1 MEKPLSL
8 SLLYSANLRG
18 DIALLPRLFTFM
30 RRLKPEEGLGSLIL
44 DLGKAC
50 DDAAPHCQQTGGRS
64 MLIALDGMGYH
75 AANIEGALDARN
87 RRLVDQQVTMALVDS
102 AKDWRYRLPPFE
114 NTGIQLTLKPNSRS
128 ARLQICLAPDERTRL
143 DGNVLFLRDV
153 SAGQVGTVSVDLRRS
168 PRVTD
173 SAIHELP
180 PDTPPNPSIAG
191 AIEFIESEARLF
203 HSRKARNRRNE
214 SDALTENN

>member
-18 DIALLPRLFTFM
+18 DIALLPQLFTFM
-30 RRLKPEEGLGSLIL
+30 QRLKPEEGPCLIL

-50 DDAAPHCQQTGGRS
+50 DDVAPHCQQTGGRS

-75 AANIEGALDARN
+75 AANIAGALDARN
-87 RRLVDQQVTMALVDS
+87 RKLVDRHVTMALVDD
-102 AKDWRYRLPPFE
+102 ANDWHYRLPPLE
-114 NTGIQLTLKPNSRS
+114 DTGIWLTLSPNSRS
-128 ARLQICLAPDERTRL
+128 ARLQICLAPNEVTRL

-153 SAGQVGTVSVDLRRS
+153 CAGQVGTVSVDLGRS

-173 SAIHELP
+173 SAIHDLP
-180 PDTPPNPSIAG
+180 QDTPPNPSITG